1 MGRKQNSHCNP
12 TRCSI
17 NFSSFVMFSQLFTQT
32 KELKVNIPR
41 NQLLRPEYFYTAAH
55 LVLFI
60 LFCQYISWFIP
71 EYFRSCLLSCLQLLL
86 PVFLAV
92 LNIFVI
98 SLFHLLVFVFSRKYK
113 RILDGLHSE
122 IFTFFGGLTNRMRE
136 YLHSWTD
143 GMIGSVLKLE

>member
-41 NQLLRPEYFYTAAH
+41 NQLLRQEYFLHCCSPGFVYS
-55 LVLFI
+55 VLSVYFLIHSWI
-60 LFCQYISWFIP
+60 LPF
-71 EYFRSCLLSCLQLLL
+71 LSIKLLQLLL

-92 LNIFVI
+92 LNIFVF
-98 SLFHLLVFVFSRKYK
+98 SLFHLLVFIFSRKYK

-122 IFTFFGGLTNRMRE
+122 IFTFFGGLTNQMRK

>member
-12 TRCSI
+12 TRCSV

-32 KELKVNIPR
+32 NELNVNIPR

-60 LFCQYISWFIP
+60 LFCQFISWYIP
-71 EYFRSCLLSCLQLLL
+71 EYFRSCLLSCYSCFSQCYFQCWTSLLSACSINL
-86 PVFLAV
+86 CFFFL
-92 LNIFVI
+92 
-98 SLFHLLVFVFSRKYK
+98 RKYK

-122 IFTFFGGLTNRMRE
+122 IFILFGGLTKRIRK

-143 GMIGSVLKLE
+143 EMIGSALKLE